1 MMRLEKFREYGSSA
15 SDCPTSNDFKSFNLY
30 LYSTRGSTVTK
41 VQINSILCE
50 VSLKNMLLALSASN
64 NFIEFA
70 CCPPLVQMN
79 GVRLMRRFFHA
90 TRGDMAHSMLEKI
103 TDSQTVGQSCCSLL
117 LVVAFATP
125 NCNGWGWPA
134 NSARC
139 GCFTSSLRPGRRVQT
154 CHKRR

>member
-1 MMRLEKFREYGSSA
+1 MQQDRSISLLSWIFAIICKDQLFLCLGFSFLAHEGHWRDMMRLEKFREYGSSA
-15 SDCPTSNDFKSFNLY
+15 SDCPTSSDFKSFNLY

-70 CCPPLVQMN
+70 CCPPLVHMN

-90 TRGDMAHSMLEKI
+90 SACKWQLPREETWHIACWKR
-103 TDSQTVGQSCCSLL
+103 SQT
-117 LVVAFATP
+117 
-125 NCNGWGWPA
+125 
-134 NSARC
+134 
-139 GCFTSSLRPGRRVQT
+139 LRL
-154 CHKRR
+154 

>member
-1 MMRLEKFREYGSSA
+1 MRLEKFREYGSSA
-15 SDCPTSNDFKSFNLY
+15 SDCPTSSDSCFFNLY

-50 VSLKNMLLALSASN
+50 VSLKNMLLALSASS

-90 TRGDMAHSMLEKI
+90 IACKWQLPREETWHIACWK
-103 TDSQTVGQSCCSLL
+103 TSLL
-117 LVVAFATP
+117 LAVAFATP

-139 GCFTSSLRPGRRVQT
+139 GCFTSSLRPGKRVQT